1 MLKRCQ
7 LKSKEVFSTS
17 KCIQVLLERA
27 QKNNKIKE
35 KIYDEMAAKLF
46 CLEVLD
52 KLLVSGCSSNVPKTT
67 VDAVVDLDK
76 LKNVYRCTVVYN
88 KLKEGI
94 ESWKKGKRKSTGC
107 IYLLIVSILV
117 AFLVLCRDLFI

>member
-1 MLKRCQ
+1 MHK
-7 LKSKEVFSTS
+7 
-17 KCIQVLLERA
+17 
-27 QKNNKIKE
+27 KNNKIKE

-76 LKNVYRCTVVYN
+76 LKNVDRCIVVYN

-117 AFLVLCRDLFI
+117 AFVVLCRDPFI